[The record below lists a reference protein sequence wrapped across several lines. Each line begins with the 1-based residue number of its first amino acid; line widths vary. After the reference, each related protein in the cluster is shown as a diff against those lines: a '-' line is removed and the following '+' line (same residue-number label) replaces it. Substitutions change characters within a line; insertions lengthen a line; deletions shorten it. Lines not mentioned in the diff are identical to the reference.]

1 MQGKYC
7 YGFYYDKQCC
17 SPSQLPIENNKTP
30 VLLKIWMFP
39 PPPGLGGTCPRPP
52 PGLGGT
58 PYKSLYGDVPY
69 VKLSFTSTS

>member
-30 VLLKIWMFP
+30 VLLKMWMVP
-39 PPPGLGGTCPRPP
+39 PLRALGELAPGPLLALGELHIKAYTEMCRM
-52 PGLGGT
+52 
-58 PYKSLYGDVPY
+58 
-69 VKLSFTSTS
+69 